1 VITIYKT
8 ANTKI
13 PKLLIDGQVTQRS
26 AEQISP
32 SPSERQPSDSTTA
45 PSASNP
51 GLSVDSGKKVLVMK
65 RRTPASNQTN
75 KNNDGAKPQLSTEE
89 REKAYQEARAR
100 IFGNESSTT
109 EESPIT
115 ASSAAPQQ
123 PEDSNKANVAQYLVN
138 RNERNV
144 SSSRPLSKNPSGAS
158 LNEQDEPEEQNP
170 SSSSNFVRSANSS
183 GKEEGR
189 NPKKGGQTGN
199 RPGGKGRLVDV
210 GSWKE
215 NKSQV
220 RDKDAERSDPDFVR
234 RGSPSV
240 STTTSTAATAGGGGG
255 NYSSSSSSNA
265 MNEGMM
271 YGNPAG
277 GGYDG
282 RYPLYTTNY
291 SGYDQR
297 YGMSHHQQQQHQP
310 QYPIPPAP
318 TLNAYYPPN
327 SSSNSSYDQS
337 WSNGGPAYPPPRGGQ
352 YSQNEWPSLS
362 SSNQGYTN
370 YGQPQQQQPHQFS
383 DYRSSNRNPNP
394 KHDFPP
400 LS

>member
-32 SPSERQPSDSTTA
+32 GPERQPSDSTTV

-51 GLSVDSGKKVLVMK
+51 GLAVDSGKKVLVMK

-100 IFGNESSTT
+100 IFGNEGSNT
-109 EESPIT
+109 EESP
-115 ASSAAPQQ
+115 AAPHQ
-123 PEDSNKANVAQYLVN
+123 PEDSNKSNVAQYLVN

-144 SSSRPLSKNPSGAS
+144 SSTSRPLSKNPSGAS

-189 NPKKGGQTGN
+189 NPKKGQQTGN

-240 STTTSTAATAGGGGG
+240 STATSTAAGGGGSGG
-255 NYSSSSSSNA
+255 NYSSSASSNT

-271 YGNPAG
+271 YGNPTG

-297 YGMSHHQQQQHQP
+297 YGMPHQQQQQQHP

-318 TLNAYYPPN
+318 TLNAYYPPTN
-327 SSSNSSYDQS
+327 SNNSGYDQS

-362 SSNQGYTN
+362 SSNQGYNN
-370 YGQPQQQQPHQFS
+370 YGQQQQQSQHQSS
-383 DYRSSNRNPNP
+383 DYRSTNRNTNP
-394 KHDFPP
+394 KNDFPP